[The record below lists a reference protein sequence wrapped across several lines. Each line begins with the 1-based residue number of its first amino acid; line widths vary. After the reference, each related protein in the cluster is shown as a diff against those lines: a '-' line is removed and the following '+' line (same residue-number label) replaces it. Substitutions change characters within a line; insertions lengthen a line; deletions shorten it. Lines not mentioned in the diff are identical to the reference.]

1 MLNIIT
7 NNPFRILGVY
17 SNAKPAEIVSNCDD
31 MEAYMNIGQN
41 VEFDLD
47 LNNLMPNVVRT
58 VKTVADAK
66 KQINLPKD
74 KLKHALFWFVKDNS
88 SAHALNYLKNGDFDN
103 IYEVFEIEDSFA
115 SRINKAVA
123 AILQDDDM
131 GFAIANITEM
141 IHDNDGLG
149 LRNDFVHAIC
159 GDAFSITE
167 EELAHLYIDTLLEE
181 VDAAELLELFK
192 ENSVS
197 RDDND
202 YLTQKAVD
210 ELISRINAEIAKA
223 KSVQRDDVDTNYR
236 AGKELMKNTK
246 VDLAKVKSLLGAT
259 DMKYQMLADDLANAI
274 MQCGINYYIAS
285 EDNDKIEKALELLE
299 YASKIATGK
308 ICKERCNKNL
318 ESLKTEQENA
328 APLNVR
334 EEDSN
339 IKQTLV
345 DYSHNSHSI
354 DNAIKLIKTCAPFL
368 VSMKETLGAND
379 PYYLN
384 LSTIVVNVAL
394 SFVIEEVN
402 DAQERANSTAKQGVY
417 YSLTADSL
425 LTPTIRHAW
434 EATLYMSKLNME
446 REFKMKRFNPNRD
459 TLKSIAGQLSISL
472 EDISVN
478 LDTRTEREFIDTMTY
493 SSQYEEYQKRFPQ
506 GKYSTEAKKRY
517 NNLKKNE
524 EKKDYEACNT
534 SAKCKSYLQKHPN
547 GKYFDEISRK
557 YKELKIKEDAKR
569 LQEEKTRKQDDHAF
583 EQCRTIRDYKRYLS
597 DFPNGTHRYKAQQ
610 RIEEKKFNNIIK
622 RIFSKIGESLGIG
635 LYVLAWIF
643 KIGMVLVFLIGLIH
657 VIANG

>member
-31 MEAYMNIGQN
+31 MEAYLSIGQN

-149 LRNDFVHAIC
+149 LRNDFILAIC
-159 GDAFSITE
+159 GDAFSISE

-197 RDDND
+197 QDDDD
-202 YLTQKAVD
+202 YLEGKVVD
-210 ELISRINAEIAKA
+210 KPIFRINAEIAKA
-223 KSVQRDDVDTNYR
+223 KSVQRDDVDANYL

-246 VDLAKVKSLLGAT
+246 ADLAKVKSLLVAA
-259 DMKYQMLADDLANAI
+259 DMQYQMLADDLANAI
-274 MQCGINYYIAS
+274 MQCGINYYNAS

-308 ICKERCNKNL
+308 ICKERCNKNI
-318 ESLKTEQENA
+318 ESLKTELENA
-328 APLNVR
+328 APLIVR
-334 EEDSN
+334 KEDFN
-339 IKQTLV
+339 IKQALV
-345 DYSHNSHSI
+345 EFSKKPHKISHSI
-354 DNAIKLIKTCAPFL
+354 ELIKACAPIL
-368 VSMKETLGAND
+368 LNIKETLGKDD
-379 PYYLN
+379 PYYLKM
-384 LSTIVVNVAL
+384 STLIVSVAL
-394 SFVIEEVN
+394 SYVIEEVN
-402 DAQERANSTAKQGVY
+402 IIQNRPFSNPD
-417 YSLTADSL
+417 D
-425 LTPTIRHAW
+425 IRPIVQKAW
-434 EATLYMSKLNME
+434 CAMGDMNKLDME
-446 REFKMKRFNPNRD
+446 SDFRKNRFNTNWE
-459 TLKSIAGQLSISL
+459 TLKSLAIRYGVVRKT
-472 EDISVN
+472 EDYGWA
-478 LDTRTEREFIDTMTY
+478 FIIGAILIHLIYGLLFMNT
-493 SSQYEEYQKRFPQ
+493 
-506 GKYSTEAKKRY
+506 
-517 NNLKKNE
+517 
-524 EKKDYEACNT
+524 KD
-534 SAKCKSYLQKHPN
+534 
-547 GKYFDEISRK
+547 GFW
-557 YKELKIKEDAKR
+557 
-569 LQEEKTRKQDDHAF
+569 
-583 EQCRTIRDYKRYLS
+583 
-597 DFPNGTHRYKAQQ
+597 G
-610 RIEEKKFNNIIK
+610 
-622 RIFSKIGESLGIG
+622 GVGIG
-635 LYVLAWIF
+635 LFGWLFSINFLVL
-643 KIGMVLVFLIGLIH
+643 KGVFLIIDKIRGIK
-657 VIANG
+657 